1 MTLADPNTVTVYP
14 AGLKIRISPDA
25 ELTPWPDHLPVP
37 GRIGV
42 FEWQETAP
50 GNYQPKIRTH
60 PKMIR
65 MRATITEELG
75 LGITYNSL
83 RRLMTAGFVKWHQV
97 TPGQYAFDLQSFY
110 QHLAAVA
117 ADPEFWRG
125 KNLRRYM
132 EAIS

>member
-1 MTLADPNTVTVYP
+1 MPDPELTTVYP
-14 AGLKIRISPDA
+14 AGVKIRIAPGEQLVD
-25 ELTPWPDHLPVP
+25 WPAHLPVP

-42 FEWQETAP
+42 FEWIETAP

-60 PKMIR
+60 SKMIR
-65 MRATITEELG
+65 MRATITEEMG

-97 TPGQYAFDLQSFY
+97 TPGQYAFDLQSYY
-110 QHLAAVA
+110 QHVAKVA
-117 ADPEFWRG
+117 ADPEFWSG
-125 KNLRRYM
+125 TNLRKYM